1 MIIRDA
7 FVEDI
12 PFIVREGIKFLQLH
26 PANLQKDY
34 DLTYLLQLTDNVIA
48 NHVVLIAEDKGEQL
62 GMIIGLIVPNTFNPN
77 YVGLQE
83 LVWWVKEESRNTTA
97 ALKLYKA
104 FESRAKEL
112 EVDFISMVSTS
123 HTPTLEKLY
132 KKYNYIPVESVFI
145 KEL

>member
-12 PFIVREGIKFLQLH
+12 PFIVKEGIKFLQLH
-26 PANLQKDY
+26 PANLQKEY
-34 DLTYLLQLTDNVIA
+34 DLQYLLQLADNLIA
-48 NHVVLIAEDKGEQL
+48 NHVVLIAEDSGAKL
-62 GMIIGLIVPNTFNPN
+62 GMILGLIVPNTFNPN

-83 LVWWVKEESRNTTA
+83 LVWWVKEESRSTSA

-104 FESRAKEL
+104 FEDRAKEL
-112 EVDFISMVSTS
+112 KVDFISMVSTS
-123 HTPTLEKLY
+123 HTPILEKLY
-132 KKYNYIPVESVFI
+132 KKNNYIPVESVFI